1 MAPKIAKKKALAK
14 SKAKAQAGTQQDVPM
29 EPGGRAPEPLPA
41 NNATNAKIIEAAL
54 KHIQDIQDHPA
65 FAGVTTQAPSVVGGD
80 GSIAD
85 QDIPIY
91 DVSIE
96 PWPLPRAY
104 PGPWWGEGGDWL
116 ICNDDLHRLKECFQ
130 II

>member
-96 PWPLPRAY
+96 PWPLPR
-104 PGPWWGEGGDWL
+104 GVFHGHITFRVVGGGGFV
-116 ICNDDLHRLKECFQ
+116 DL
-130 II
+130 